1 MTISALPPITY
12 PIDKT
17 LFPSQVDAFIPAL
30 SVFVTEANAM
40 AAALNFASTND
51 TSATSNTVGTG
62 AKTFTV
68 SASKSFAGGMYL
80 VIADTA
86 APSTNS
92 MYCQVTSYSGT
103 TLVVSVISVLGSGT
117 KTAWTIS
124 QSSLI
129 AGSTIYTRANILG
142 TVSQSAGVPT
152 GAIMEY
158 ISNANG
164 EAWRFACGMQI
175 CTTIVVTGYS
185 ATTPFTRTFAASFI
199 ATPGGVSINNTPVS
213 AYDVDAMAYA
223 TTTGATFYSTNT
235 AASNTV
241 VMTAIG
247 RWF

>member
-17 LFPSQVDAFIPAL
+17 LFPSQVDSFIPAL
-30 SVFVTEANAM
+30 SVFVTQANAT

-68 SASKSFAGGMYL
+68 SASKSFVGGMYL

-103 TLVVSVISVLGSGT
+103 TLVVNVLSILGSGT

-124 QSSLI
+124 QSSAISPSALY
-129 AGSTIYTRANILG
+129 AQSNILG

-152 GAIMEY
+152 GAIIERG
-158 ISNANG
+158 SNANG
-164 EAWRFACGMQI
+164 EYVRYADGTQI
-175 CTTIVVTGYS
+175 CFTSEYTTTVGVNTAR
-185 ATTPFTRTFAASFI
+185 ATPASF
-199 ATPGGVSINNTPVS
+199 AVGQR
-213 AYDVDAMAYA
+213 AYGYA
-223 TTTGATFYSTNT
+223 TLVPTGGWDFNTHAYFDGTNFYINT
-235 AASNTV
+235 GTAGNTV
-241 VMTAIG
+241 RFVGIG